1 MQFVD
6 EARISVKAGAGGSG
20 CVSFRREKYV
30 PRGGPDGGKGGKGG
44 DVVVEVDPNLT
55 TLYDYRYNTRYRAG
69 RGGHGSGN
77 NRTGADG
84 EDVQLR
90 VPEGTIVRDAETGEI
105 LGDLTG
111 ANRLVVVAR
120 GGRGGRGNAAFAGP
134 TRRTPRRAD
143 PGEPGEEREIV
154 LELKLIAD
162 VGLVGSPNAGKST
175 LLSRISAARPKIA
188 DYPFTTLTPNLGVVA
203 PGEGRSFVVADIPG
217 LIEGA
222 AEGKGLGHR
231 FLRHLERTRVLCFLI
246 DVTAAD
252 PGAEYETLKR
262 ELSGWSPALLDRP
275 RVVVWS
281 KADLG
286 EPPADI
292 SFDDAEATLAIS
304 AVTGRG
310 LDELV
315 EVLERLAGR
324 RREIGTEPG
333 DGDAATRAVEERGGA
348 DDDWVP

>member
-20 CVSFRREKYV
+20 SVSFRREKYV
-30 PRGGPDGGKGGKGG
+30 PRGGPDGGDGGRGG
-44 DVVVEVDPNLT
+44 DVIVEVDPNLT
-55 TLYDYRYNTRYRAG
+55 TLYDYRYRNRYQAG

-77 NRTGADG
+77 NRTGAEG
-84 EDVQLR
+84 IDVRLR
-90 VPEGTIVRDAETGEI
+90 VPAGTIVRDAETGET
-105 LGDLTG
+105 LADLDAPG
-111 ANRLVVVAR
+111 RDVVVAR

-134 TRRTPRRAD
+134 TRQTPRHAQ
-143 PGEPGEEREIV
+143 PGEAGEEREVV

-222 AEGKGLGHR
+222 AGGKGLGHR

-246 DVTAAD
+246 DVTTPD
-252 PGAEYETLKR
+252 SGSEYETLKR
-262 ELSGWSPALLDRP
+262 ELAGWSPRLLEPP

-281 KADLG
+281 KRDLG
-286 EPPADI
+286 VPPAEV
-292 SFDDAEATLAIS
+292 SFADAEATVEVS
-304 AVTGRG
+304 AATGHG
-310 LDELV
+310 LEELV
-315 EVLERLAGR
+315 IVLERLVRQSIQGGS
-324 RREIGTEPG
+324 EEGTE
-333 DGDAATRAVEERGGA
+333 GGGP
-348 DDDWVP
+348 DVGWTP

>member
-6 EARISVKAGAGGSG
+6 EARISVKAGAGGKG

-30 PRGGPDGGKGGKGG
+30 PRGGPDGGDGGRGG
-44 DVVVEVDPNLT
+44 DVLVQADPNLT
-55 TLYDYRYNTRYRAG
+55 TLYDYRYRNRYEAG

-77 NRTGADG
+77 NRSGAVGAD
-84 EDVQLR
+84 VRLT
-90 VPEGTIVRDAETGEI
+90 VPVGTIVRDAVTGET
-105 LGDLTG
+105 LADLDQPG
-111 ANRLVVVAR
+111 RSVVVAK

-134 TRRTPRRAD
+134 TRQTPKFAQ
-143 PGEPGEEREIV
+143 PGEAGEEREIV

-188 DYPFTTLTPNLGVVA
+188 DYPFTTLTPNLGVVSL
-203 PGEGRSFVVADIPG
+203 GEGRSFVVADIPG

-246 DVTAAD
+246 EVTTPD
-252 PGAEYETLKR
+252 PAAEYEALKR
-262 ELSGWSPALLDRP
+262 ELAAWSPTLLDRS

-281 KADLG
+281 KRDLG
-286 EPPADI
+286 APPEGI
-292 SFDDAEATLAIS
+292 SFGDAEATVEVS
-304 AVTGRG
+304 AATGQG
-310 LDELV
+310 LEELV
-315 EVLERLAGR
+315 TVLERLVR
-324 RREIGTEPG
+324 RTIAASPEKSAQGGGP
-333 DGDAATRAVEERGGA
+333 DGGWT
-348 DDDWVP
+348 P

>member
-30 PRGGPDGGKGGKGG
+30 PRGGPDGGDGGRGG
-44 DVVVEVDPNLT
+44 DVVVEADPNLT
-55 TLYDYRYNTRYRAG
+55 TLYDYRYRNRYLAG

-77 NRTGADG
+77 NRTGAEG
-84 EDVQLR
+84 SDVRLK
-90 VPEGTIVRDAETGEI
+90 VPRGTIVRDAVTGET
-105 LGDLTG
+105 LADLEAPG
-111 ANRLVVVAR
+111 RGVVVAR

-134 TRRTPRRAD
+134 TRRTPRHAQ

-188 DYPFTTLTPNLGVVA
+188 DYPFTTLTPNLGVVTL
-203 PGEGRSFVVADIPG
+203 GEGRSFVVADIPG

-246 DVTAAD
+246 DVTTPD
-252 PGAEYETLKR
+252 PGSEYETLKR
-262 ELSGWSPALLDRP
+262 ELAGWSPGLLEPP

-281 KADLG
+281 KRDLG
-286 EPPADI
+286 APPAGI
-292 SFDDAEATLAIS
+292 AFADAGATVEVS
-304 AVTGRG
+304 AATGHG
-310 LDELV
+310 LEELV
-315 EVLERLAGR
+315 IVLERLVR
-324 RREIGTEPG
+324 RTVA
-333 DGDAATRAVEERGGA
+333 DGAEVDLGGGGP
-348 DDDWVP
+348 DVGWTP

>member
-6 EARISVKAGAGGSG
+6 EAHITVKAGAGGGG

-30 PRGGPDGGKGGKGG
+30 PRGGPDGGDGGRGG

-55 TLYDYRYNTRYRAG
+55 TLYDYRYRNRYEAG

-77 NRTGADG
+77 NRTGAEG
-84 EDVQLR
+84 ADVRLK
-90 VPEGTIVRDAETGEI
+90 VPAGTIVRDAGTGET
-105 LGDLTG
+105 LADLDAPG
-111 ANRLVVVAR
+111 RDVVVAR
-120 GGRGGRGNAAFAGP
+120 GGRGGRGNAAFASP
-134 TRRTPRRAD
+134 TRRAPRHAQ
-143 PGEPGEEREIV
+143 PGEPGEERVIV

-188 DYPFTTLTPNLGVVA
+188 DYPFTTLTPNLGVVSL
-203 PGEGRSFVVADIPG
+203 GEGRSFVVADIPG

-246 DVTAAD
+246 DVTTPD
-252 PGAEYETLKR
+252 PRREYEVLKR
-262 ELSGWSPALLDRP
+262 ELAGWSPVLLGPP

-281 KADLG
+281 KRDLG
-286 EPPADI
+286 PPPAGVG
-292 SFDDAEATLAIS
+292 FTDAEATLEVS
-304 AVTGRG
+304 AASGDG
-310 LDELV
+310 LEELLV
-315 EVLERLAGR
+315 VLERLVRRTAAAGA
-324 RREIGTEPG
+324 REDPGGGEPDVG
-333 DGDAATRAVEERGGA
+333 WT
-348 DDDWVP
+348 P

>member
-30 PRGGPDGGKGGKGG
+30 PRGGPDGGDGGRGG
-44 DVVVEVDPNLT
+44 DVVVEADPNLT
-55 TLYDYRYNTRYRAG
+55 TLYDYRYRTRYQAG

-77 NRTGADG
+77 NRTGAEG
-84 EDVQLR
+84 SDVRLR
-90 VPEGTIVRDAETGEI
+90 VPRGTIVRDAVTGET
-105 LGDLTG
+105 LADLDAPG
-111 ANRLVVVAR
+111 AGIVVAR

-134 TRRTPRRAD
+134 TRRTPRFAQ
-143 PGEPGEEREIV
+143 PGEPGEEREVV

-188 DYPFTTLTPNLGVVA
+188 DYPFTTLAPNLGVVA
-203 PGEGRSFVVADIPG
+203 PGEERSFVVADIPG

-246 DVTAAD
+246 DVTTPD
-252 PGAEYETLKR
+252 PSSEYETLKR
-262 ELSGWSPALLDRP
+262 ELAGWSPALLEPP

-281 KADLG
+281 KRDLG
-286 EPPADI
+286 APPPGVLFA
-292 SFDDAEATLAIS
+292 DAEATVEVS
-304 AVTGRG
+304 AATGQG
-310 LDELV
+310 LGELV
-315 EVLERLAGR
+315 EVLERLVR
-324 RREIGTEPG
+324 RTVASGAEEDPG
-333 DGDAATRAVEERGGA
+333 GGGP
-348 DDDWVP
+348 DVGWNP

>member
-30 PRGGPDGGKGGKGG
+30 PRGGPDGGKGGQGG
-44 DVVVEVDPNLT
+44 DVVIEVDTNLT
-55 TLYDYRYNTRYRAG
+55 TLYDYRYRTRYQA
-69 RGGHGSGN
+69 RGGEHGSGN

-84 EDVQLR
+84 EDVRLR
-90 VPEGTIVRDAETGEI
+90 VPEGTIVRDAETGEL

-111 ANRLVVVAR
+111 AGQSVVVAR

-134 TRRTPRRAD
+134 TRQTPRRAD
-143 PGEPGEEREIV
+143 TGEPGEEREIV

-246 DVTAAD
+246 DVTTPD
-252 PGAEYETLKR
+252 PQAEYETLKR
-262 ELSGWSPALLDRP
+262 ELSEWSPALLERP
-275 RVVVWS
+275 RIVVWS
-281 KADLG
+281 KRDLG
-286 EPPADI
+286 EPPADVA
-292 SFDDAEATLAIS
+292 FDDAETTLAIS
-304 AVTGRG
+304 AVSGRG

-315 EVLERLAGR
+315 GELERLAR
-324 RREIGTEPG
+324 RHPG
-333 DGDAATRAVEERGGA
+333 DQTAPAKSEPVEEGGGS

>member
-30 PRGGPDGGKGGKGG
+30 PRGGPDGGDGGRGG
-44 DVVVEVDPNLT
+44 DVVVEADPNLT
-55 TLYDYRYNTRYRAG
+55 TLYDYRYRNRYQAG

-77 NRTGADG
+77 NRTGAEG
-84 EDVQLR
+84 TDVRLR
-90 VPEGTIVRDAETGEI
+90 VPRGTIVRDATTGET
-105 LGDLTG
+105 LADLDAPGT
-111 ANRLVVVAR
+111 LVVVAR

-134 TRRTPRRAD
+134 TRRTPRHAQ
-143 PGEPGEEREIV
+143 PGERGVEREIV

-188 DYPFTTLTPNLGVVA
+188 DYPFTTLAPNLGVVA
-203 PGEGRSFVVADIPG
+203 PGEERSFVVADIPG

-246 DVTAAD
+246 DVTTPD
-252 PGAEYETLKR
+252 PATEYEILKR
-262 ELSGWSPALLDRP
+262 ELAGWSPALLEPP

-281 KADLG
+281 KRDLG
-286 EPPADI
+286 APPSGVA
-292 SFDDAEATLAIS
+292 FQDAQATVEVS
-304 AVTGRG
+304 AATGQG
-310 LDELV
+310 LEELV
-315 EVLERLAGR
+315 ILLERLVR
-324 RREIGTEPG
+324 RTVASGAQTDPG
-333 DGDAATRAVEERGGA
+333 GGGP
-348 DDDWVP
+348 DVGWKP

>member
-30 PRGGPDGGKGGKGG
+30 PRGGPDGGDGGRGG
-44 DVVVEVDPNLT
+44 DVVVEADPNLT
-55 TLYDYRYNTRYRAG
+55 TLYDYRYRNRYKAG

-77 NRTGADG
+77 NRTGAEG
-84 EDVQLR
+84 SDVRLR
-90 VPEGTIVRDAETGEI
+90 VPRGTIVRDAETGET
-105 LGDLTG
+105 LADLDAPG
-111 ANRLVVVAR
+111 GGVVVAR

-134 TRRTPRRAD
+134 TRRTPRHAQ
-143 PGEPGEEREIV
+143 PGEAGEEREIV

-175 LLSRISAARPKIA
+175 LLSRISAARPRIA

-203 PGEGRSFVVADIPG
+203 PGEDRSFVVADIPG

-246 DVTAAD
+246 DVTTGD
-252 PGAEYETLKR
+252 PGAEYEILKR
-262 ELSGWSPALLDRP
+262 ELAGWSPALLEPP

-281 KADLG
+281 KRDLG
-286 EPPADI
+286 APPEGVV
-292 SFDDAEATLAIS
+292 FVDAEATVEVS
-304 AVTGRG
+304 AATGRG
-310 LDELV
+310 LEELV
-315 EVLERLAGR
+315 IVLERLVRRTVAGGP
-324 RREIGTEPG
+324 EE
-333 DGDAATRAVEERGGA
+333 AAEGGGQ
-348 DDDWVP
+348 DVGWTP